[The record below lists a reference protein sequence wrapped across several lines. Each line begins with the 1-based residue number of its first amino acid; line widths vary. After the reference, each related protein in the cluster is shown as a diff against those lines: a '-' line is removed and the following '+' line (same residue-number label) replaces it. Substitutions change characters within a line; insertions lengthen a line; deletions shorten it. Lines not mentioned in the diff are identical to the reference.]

1 MIYGTAPFSTTLNDP
16 YARFQGHSM
25 HSLTL
30 NISETVRDTDINGI
44 LDLHR
49 PYSTLSF
56 RMTLSDLAKHLVS
69 RSVARSLYDSWAS
82 CLSYAKAMCQRVS
95 PEYSHCLHRNCYDTV
110 VKSVTVAWL
119 LQMGRLLTCT
129 TVIGLVGLP
138 SRPWYFIIPQET
150 GVGNIFHPRFLAD
163 RSWIT
168 FGRS

>member
-1 MIYGTAPFSTTLNDP
+1 MEIVLHNGLDKEVCDLRPDDYTTYTTTRPTTTTTYDGRPIKSRIMIYGTAPFSTTLNDP

-69 RSVARSLYDSWAS
+69 RSVARSLYDS
-82 CLSYAKAMCQRVS
+82 
-95 PEYSHCLHRNCYDTV
+95 
-110 VKSVTVAWL
+110 
-119 LQMGRLLTCT
+119 
-129 TVIGLVGLP
+129 
-138 SRPWYFIIPQET
+138 
-150 GVGNIFHPRFLAD
+150 
-163 RSWIT
+163 
-168 FGRS
+168 